1 MYVKQNFVS
10 SDKVKAFQ
18 KGLAQI
24 GGIIPEN
31 RLLILSPNE
40 PETQIG
46 GIIIPGTS
54 KDQLPRKG
62 VIIQRGEIT
71 EENITY
77 RDMVEPGRVITYG
90 LYAGKEI
97 EFSKEIFPIELR
109 PELEQQKFT
118 IISLTE
124 VVYTESNPS
133 EYED

>member
-10 SDKVKAFQ
+10 TDKVKSFQ
-18 KGLAQI
+18 EGIARI

-40 PETQIG
+40 QETKIG
-46 GIIIPGTS
+46 SIIVPGTS

-62 VIIQRGEIT
+62 VIIQCGEIT
-71 EENITY
+71 EENITF
-77 RDMVEPGRVITYG
+77 RDMVKPGRVITYG

-97 EFSKEIFPIELR
+97 DFPKEVFPIELR

-118 IISLTE
+118 VISLTE